1 MTRAINSIDKGT
13 VPSPVQAQWND
24 LAKSTLLNA
33 IKAQIAAGK
42 GTDNGLKKDAW
53 NKFVVEFNEALHL

>member
-33 IKAQIAAGK
+33 IKARFEKRCLEQG
-42 GTDNGLKKDAW
+42 
-53 NKFVVEFNEALHL
+53 VVEFNEALHLQH